1 MSLLLR
7 LEQQIHAL
15 RMRAQK
21 LRARPPRNAD
31 NARRAAAADAGD
43 GGPEAMPAMPRAP
56 VGTDTRVYRR
66 SSGPEVAPRLRI
78 QAGPQGT
85 AGREFVL
92 DRPITVI
99 GRRADQD
106 IVLNDSSV
114 SRAHARLES
123 APGGVTLV
131 DLGSTNG
138 TLLNGRRVGRG
149 RVLLRAGDRV
159 QIGSILLVFL
169 AAR

>member
-31 NARRAAAADAGD
+31 NARRATAADAGD

-66 SSGPEVAPRLRI
+66 SSAPEAAPRLCI

-92 DRPITVI
+92 DRPIMVI

>member
-1 MSLLLR
+1 M
-7 LEQQIHAL
+7 
-15 RMRAQK
+15 
-21 LRARPPRNAD
+21 LRARPSGEPD
-31 NARRAAAADAGD
+31 KARGAAAARADAGR
-43 GGPEAMPAMPRAP
+43 PQAVPPAP
-56 VGTDTRVYRR
+56 VGSDTRVYRR
-66 SSGPEVAPRLRI
+66 SPGPEAAPRLRI

-92 DRPITVI
+92 ERPIMVI
-99 GRRADQD
+99 GRRADLD

-123 APGGVTLV
+123 APGGVSLI

-138 TLLNGRRVGRG
+138 TLVNGRRVGRG
-149 RVLLRAGDRV
+149 RVLLGAGDRV